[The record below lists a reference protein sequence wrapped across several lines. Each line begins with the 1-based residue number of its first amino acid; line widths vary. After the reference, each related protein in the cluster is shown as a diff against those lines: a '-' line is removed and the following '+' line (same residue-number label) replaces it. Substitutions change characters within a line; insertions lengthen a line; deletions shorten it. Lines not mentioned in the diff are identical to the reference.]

1 MRAVRH
7 RATAHAHAAPVE
19 DASSQEL
26 KNRLRSMHDHCL
38 TELAGALDAMCSGDL
53 TVTVTPVTK
62 PIDTGGVPEDQR
74 ELVELFNSMLGKA
87 QTAIQSYNTVRGQL
101 ARSLG
106 DHSSIESLQQRL
118 TSLSENCLTGLAD
131 GLAAAADGDLT
142 VDAHPVTQPLTAPPT
157 EQIGQLGETFNEML
171 GKAQRALVGYNA
183 MRSRL
188 NDRVGSMVEEIGAL
202 AGRVAASSEQMS
214 AGSQQ
219 VAAAMDEIA
228 RATTTV
234 AEGAERQVKLVGD
247 ARSATHDAVRMTGTA
262 REVAQQGIA
271 LTAEI
276 LKIAD
281 QTNLLALNAAIEAAR
296 AGEQGRGF
304 AVVADEVRKLA
315 ESAAK
320 TADETREAF
329 HGLASSIDEVSGCVD
344 RAADTTEQV
353 SAVAEETSAATEQ
366 VSASAQQSSASTT
379 EIGSSSEELSEMA
392 AKLAQLVG
400 AFTV

>member
-1 MRAVRH
+1 
-7 RATAHAHAAPVE
+7 
-19 DASSQEL
+19 
-26 KNRLRSMHDHCL
+26 
-38 TELAGALDAMCSGDL
+38 
-53 TVTVTPVTK
+53 
-62 PIDTGGVPEDQR
+62 
-74 ELVELFNSMLGKA
+74 MLGKA
-87 QTAIQSYNTVRGQL
+87 QTAIQSYNTVRAQL
-101 ARSLG
+101 AGALG

-118 TSLSENCLTGLAD
+118 TSLSDNCLTGLAD

-142 VDAHPVTQPLTAPPT
+142 VDADPVTQPLAAPPT
-157 EQIGQLGETFNEML
+157 EQLGQLGQTFNEML

-188 NDRVGSMVEEIGAL
+188 NDRVGGMVEEIGAL

-214 AGSQQ
+214 ASSQQ
-219 VAAAMDEIA
+219 VGAAMNEIA

-247 ARSATHDAVRMTGTA
+247 ARSATRDAVRMAGAA
-262 REVAQQGIA
+262 REVAQQGMA

-329 HGLASSIDEVSGCVD
+329 NGLASSIDEVSGCVD
-344 RAADTTEQV
+344 RAAEHDRTGLGRRRGDERRHRAGV
-353 SAVAEETSAATEQ
+353 RLGSGVLGVDDPDRELERGALRDGAPSWRN
-366 VSASAQQSSASTT
+366 SSDRS
-379 EIGSSSEELSEMA
+379 LDHP
-392 AKLAQLVG
+392 QP
-400 AFTV
+400 